1 MDHVFTVSTSRN
13 TANAR
18 ATEEVD
24 PPILIASNTASGGS
38 GILGGATGSGGLVD
52 VVNNFYWTYS
62 KLRESRTET
71 PRIIMKEKRLKTN
84 ALISQL
90 KYSYGVA
97 KSNVRAGLNAL
108 PSSASNLL
116 KSWFNKAK
124 DSGVG
129 QNVTQYTKDVYSK
142 YGSFLKDDNDVYTS
156 GNPYL
161 YPYQNLYITEPTGWE
176 FHMPYFDNYNNSLQ
190 NGFSQ
195 DVGSNPFLGILKDA
209 SETLTDIAEVTSA
222 LRNPTQITFVERA
235 KFYNYPTEGE
245 EFSFSFPLINT
256 GSATFDDVVRNWE
269 LVFLLMYNN
278 KPGRKNKSLIE
289 PPPVYQVE
297 IPGVKFLPFCYISNM
312 SVSFKGTRREIKFG
326 LSTSTELGVDIGST
340 NPANLLNSVIDTTL
354 GQIAGFTAKVS
365 RNQITTIVPDAYVIN
380 ITVKSLIPE
389 SKNFMYSVLN
399 KRPVVTTS
407 SSPSP
412 GNSNN
417 NPFLNSAQQNTNS
430 PNSNP
435 IDTPVRAPGLPNT
448 SSR

>member
-1 MDHVFTVSTSRN
+1 MDHVFTVSTARS
-13 TANAR
+13 TLNAR
-18 ATEEVD
+18 PNEEVE
-24 PPILIASNTASGGS
+24 PPILVSSNTASGGS
-38 GILGGATGSGGLVD
+38 GILGGGGGSGGLVD

-71 PRIIMKEKRLKTN
+71 PRIILKEKRLKAN

-90 KYSYGVA
+90 KYSFGVA
-97 KSNVRAGLNAL
+97 RSNIGAGLNAL
-108 PSSASNLL
+108 SPGATNLL
-116 KSWFNKAK
+116 SKWFSQAQNTEL
-124 DSGVG
+124 G
-129 QNVTQYTKDVYSK
+129 QAATQYTRDVYGK
-142 YGSFLKDDNDVYTS
+142 YGSFLKDNNDVYNS

-176 FHMPYFDNYNNSLQ
+176 FHLPYFDNYNNSQQ

-195 DVGSNPFLGILKDA
+195 DMGSNPFLGLLKDA
-209 SETLTDIAEVTSA
+209 TDAVTDIAEVTNV

-245 EFSFSFPLINT
+245 DFSFSFPLINT
-256 GSATFDDVVRNWE
+256 GSATFEDVVRNWE

-278 KPGRKNKSLIE
+278 KPARKNKSVVE
-289 PPPVYQVE
+289 PPPIYQVE

-326 LSTSTELGVDIGST
+326 LSTSTELGVDTGTT
-340 NPANLLNSVIDTTL
+340 NPANILNNVIDRIT
-354 GQIAGFTAKVS
+354 GFTARVS
-365 RNQITTIVPDAYVIN
+365 RNEISTIVPDAYVVN

-399 KRPVVTTS
+399 KQPVVTTS
-407 SSPSP
+407 SLPSP
-412 GNSNN
+412 VNNSN

-430 PNSNP
+430 SNP
-435 IDTPVRAPGLPNT
+435 NPLDTPIRSPGLPNT
-448 SSR
+448 PVR